1 MGALDIIHRYPKM
14 SYNVQGNGKIILNLI
29 LERWVM
35 VL

>member
-1 MGALDIIHRYPKM
+1 M
-14 SYNVQGNGKIILNLI
+14 SYNVQDNGRIILNLI